1 MCKLIRSVGRWR
13 DGCALECYQDGSL
26 VDAFDRKLLD
36 QLATNSDLTSAA
48 LGETVGLSASA
59 AHRRVAQL
67 RERGLIAG
75 YRAVL
80 SKAARGHPGVVL
92 VNVTLKDQREETMA
106 AFEREIVTVAEVRDC
121 FLMSGEAD
129 YLLHV
134 EIKRDDSFERIHRE
148 TLSRLPGVIRLASH
162 FVIREVIRRP

>member
-1 MCKLIRSVGRWR
+1 M
-13 DGCALECYQDGSL
+13 ALQQTALSL
-26 VDAFDRKLLD
+26 DALDRKLLA
-36 QLATNSDLTSAA
+36 QLAQRSDLTSAE
-48 LGETVGLSASA
+48 LGDAVGLSASA
-59 AHRRVAQL
+59 AHRRVAAL

-80 SKAARGHPGVVL
+80 SKAARGNPSVVL
-92 VNVTLKDQREETMA
+92 INVTLRDQREETMA
-106 AFEREIVTVAEVRDC
+106 AFEREIVAIPEVRDC

-134 EIKRDDSFERIHRE
+134 EVKRDDTFERIHRE
-148 TLSRLPGVIRLASH
+148 TLSRLPGVTRLASH